1 MTASVLNR
9 HTDAVRQFNRFYTR
23 QIGLLNDGLLNGP
36 YSLTEAR
43 VLYELAHRRR
53 PTATELGRDLG
64 LDPGYLSRMLR
75 GFQKQ
80 GLIEKT
86 VSQSDGRQSLLS
98 LNQKGRAAFAPLN
111 KRWHDEMAAMLRN
124 ISAAKQQRLV
134 EAMQIVET
142 ILRDPHAEKQ
152 NGKIPYTLRSHK
164 PGDMGWVVHRQGLL
178 YWQEYGYDERF
189 EALAAAIVAE
199 FIQHYN
205 PKRER
210 CWIAEKDGEIVGSV
224 FLVEESKTIAKL
236 RLLMVE
242 ASARGLGIGARLI
255 DECSKFARK
264 AGYRKITLWTQSE
277 LLAARHLY
285 QKAGYRLIRKKPH
298 HSFGKSLVAEIW
310 ELKL

>member
-1 MTASVLNR
+1 MSDSGLQER
-9 HTDAVRQFNRFYTR
+9 IEAVRQFNRFYTR
-23 QIGLLNDGLLNGP
+23 RIGLLQESRLSGP

-43 VLYELAHRRR
+43 VLYELAHRQK
-53 PTATELGRDLG
+53 PIASDLCRDLG
-64 LDPGYLSRMLR
+64 LDPGYLSRILR
-75 GFQKQ
+75 SFQMR

-86 VSQSDGRQSLLS
+86 VSQSDGRQSMLS
-98 LNQKGRAAFAPLN
+98 LRQKGKTAFAPLD
-111 KRWHDEMAAMLRN
+111 KRWHDAMADMLRN
-124 ISAAKQQRLV
+124 ISAAEQRRV
-134 EAMQIVET
+134 VDAMQTVEVM
-142 ILRDPHAEKQ
+142 LGASRAQES
-152 NGKIPYTLRSHK
+152 NGKTPYFLRSHQ

-199 FIQHYN
+199 FIEHYN

-210 CWIAEKDGEIVGSV
+210 CWIAETDAGIVGSV
-224 FLVEESKTIAKL
+224 FLVEQSKTVAKL
-236 RLLMVE
+236 RLLLVE
-242 ASARGLGIGARLI
+242 PSARGMGIGARLI

-285 QKAGYRLIRKKPH
+285 EKAGYRVTQRKPH
-298 HSFGKSLVAEIW
+298 DSFGKRLVAETW